1 MLFFL
6 INVLPIGEI
15 QHPFG
20 IRNVFNVSFR
30 FRFVKPHKISTHSA
44 HCFMHDLRAVRKFSS
59 RISLEHEYLIE
70 EN

>member
-6 INVLPIGEI
+6 IDVLPIGEI

-30 FRFVKPHKISTHSA
+30 FRFVKPHKISTHSDIF
-44 HCFMHDLRAVRKFSS
+44 CFHILYPLSDFELKFCEVS
-59 RISLEHEYLIE
+59 
-70 EN
+70 